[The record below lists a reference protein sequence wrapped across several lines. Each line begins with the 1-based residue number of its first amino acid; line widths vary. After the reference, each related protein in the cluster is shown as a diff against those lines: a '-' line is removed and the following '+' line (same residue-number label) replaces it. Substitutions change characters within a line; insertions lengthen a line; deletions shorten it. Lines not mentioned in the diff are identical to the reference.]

1 MYPVCFGIFY
11 SETSDNWEWFIQNL
25 RGAIESPRWLTIST
39 NAGQAIMSGV
49 EKVFPEV
56 EHRECMFHL
65 VSNFKKKYHGKV
77 FDDHLWATAYSWN
90 PYLFEKHWHAMEAA
104 KPAATAYLRKSH
116 TRLWTRSQFSTICKV
131 DYVTKNWQN
140 VSTIGSSNRSQ

>member
-1 MYPVCFGIFY
+1 LASATAVDGHNWMYPVCFGIFY

-25 RGAIESPRWLTIST
+25 RGAIESPRGLTIST

-65 VSNFKKKYHGKV
+65 VSNFKKSIMVRFLMTIFGQLLTHGI
-77 FDDHLWATAYSWN
+77 LI
-90 PYLFEKHWHAMEAA
+90 
-104 KPAATAYLRKSH
+104 YLRNIGM
-116 TRLWTRSQFSTICKV
+116 LWRQQSLQQLHILGSPILGCGLG
-131 DYVTKNWQN
+131 
-140 VSTIGSSNRSQ
+140 VSFQLFARWTM